1 MSGVCRRF
9 KCWRSHTT
17 GKGKTTLRT
26 QPPEKGTG
34 PFGPGVL
41 YSPLRSGMANN
52 FPHIVRRPSVERGA
66 TSPSRGRSR
75 HTEQME
81 TDTTENRDANWPR
94 EYINYPRLVRVV
106 RPPENCTDHQNSQY
120 GRGAN
125 PGWSVGPT
133 QIRYCGSV
141 ERSEDTL
148 HRTSITLQLPI
159 TVGPADHPRF
169 PPPLSG
175 GYGWSVQKIRGRTT
189 RTTVGGVIG

>member
-1 MSGVCRRF
+1 MSGVCRNF
-9 KCWRSHTT
+9 KYGRCDTT
-17 GKGKTTLRT
+17 RKAQTTLRT

-34 PFGPGVL
+34 PFGPVVL
-41 YSPLRSGMANN
+41 YSPLRSGMANS
-52 FPHIVRRPSVERGA
+52 FPHTVRRASVGWGA

-81 TDTTENRDANWPR
+81 TDITETRDANWRR

-148 HRTSITLQLPI
+148 HPTSITLQLPI

-169 PPPLSG
+169 SPALSPD
-175 GYGWSVQKIRGRTT
+175 YRWSVQKSRGRTT